1 LLYGCIR
8 GNGARFRGLIRRHG
22 LFAAAGLKREY
33 KPEEPSVVERSFR
46 PVVPEA
52 DMGSFDYVRLPP
64 HFAQDDRFE
73 KARTFEKRDA
83 SG

>member
-1 LLYGCIR
+1 MAMRIR
-8 GNGARFRGLIRRHG
+8 GEIRRHG

-33 KPEEPSVVERSFR
+33 KPEEPLVVERSFR
-46 PVVPEA
+46 PMVPEA

-73 KARTFEKRDA
+73 NARRFEKRGA